1 MTQENDWRIRMNDL
15 PKIYYD
21 VVYYLVIKDY
31 SPKKTAK
38 ELNITEDNVRSR
50 FESAR
55 QMLTNA

>member
-1 MTQENDWRIRMNDL
+1 MNDL